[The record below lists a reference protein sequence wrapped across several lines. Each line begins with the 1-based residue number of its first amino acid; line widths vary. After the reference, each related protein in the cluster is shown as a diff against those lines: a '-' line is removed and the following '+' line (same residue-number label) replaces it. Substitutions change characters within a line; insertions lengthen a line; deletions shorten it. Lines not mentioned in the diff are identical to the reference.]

1 MNSDEQR
8 LAVYSIVA
16 AGVRTYE
23 QMGFVDTCSE
33 LYSTFTLYIYRW
45 SKLGHVGGRA
55 CLPEKL
61 KVKL

>member
-33 LYSTFTLYIYRW
+33 LYSTLYIYRW

-55 CLPEKL
+55 L